1 MQLGTSARPGAA
13 SPEMQPSNLR
23 KQLRRTVLAWNPMQ
37 LGRCQSSASL
47 SRGFAGCKV
56 SGPFRDRPL
65 VHRRR
70 DCARPSVL
78 FPGRLRTGGHI
89 LPLSCPS
96 ASLSAVCGTVS
107 AVKSR
112 WQRKICA
119 RQIPKRCGRTLRK
132 QVWVSAWTSNLP
144 CFKPRTYAHSV
155 HSALSSGLHP
165 QLCSGF
171 AFRRPAGQ
179 KMLASHRAIS
189 RLQRRPQR
197 LKVPKILKQL

>member
-1 MQLGTSARPGAA
+1 MPPQSLAHQHSLAQLVPRCSLPIFASSCVARFRPGTRSSLAA
-13 SPEMQPSNLR
+13 ARQGLHFP
-23 KQLRRTVLAWNPMQ
+23 
-37 LGRCQSSASL
+37 C
-47 SRGFAGCKV
+47 GFAGCKV
-56 SGPFRDRPL
+56 SGPFRDRPR

-78 FPGRLRTGGHI
+78 VPGRLRTGGHI

-132 QVWVSAWTSNLP
+132 QVWVSAWTGNLP
-144 CFKPRTYAHSV
+144 CFKPLCTV
-155 HSALSSGLHP
+155 CTPCALL
-165 QLCSGF
+165 
-171 AFRRPAGQ
+171 
-179 KMLASHRAIS
+179 
-189 RLQRRPQR
+189 
-197 LKVPKILKQL
+197 